1 MPEGVPGHQN
11 TLPHAK
17 MHAWQQNTHPHAQI
31 HNQAP
36 KCPSVCPN
44 MCLDACQ
51 GARTC
56 TRTLKY
62 HAACPNTCPDSLML
76 APMCVLCLFL
86 HFNNKDQGG
95 GGESRINKLPN
106 NEFRQLKKRKKV
118 QTLKYCTFF
127 VDAC

>member
-17 MHAWQQNTHPHAQI
+17 MHTWQQNAHPHAQI
-31 HNQAP
+31 HTQAP
-36 KCPSVCPN
+36 KCPSVCP
-44 MCLDACQ
+44 
-51 GARTC
+51 TC

-95 GGESRINKLPN
+95 GESRI
-106 NEFRQLKKRKKV
+106 
-118 QTLKYCTFF
+118 
-127 VDAC
+127 